1 MEYVGADPPRNRRLN
16 QPSAQVTA
24 LKGGQGRTRAE
35 WARCISSNR
44 TSSHEIPNTERG
56 NRSDSEVTRASES
69 VHIPHDGSSEI
80 VGIFLSIRQLLVAR
94 RAICVTVRAA
104 QIAHRRPR
112 AQDGAYAVRLNFE
125 RIGNDEVRHSALGT
139 LASSLAC
146 LTFSLNLSAM
156 DDPIDPPGP
165 PNPPTKWNEESDNL
179 PPILP
184 PGVTPLPW
192 TDCNHDGI
200 NDRAGVWP
208 DCDHDGI
215 VDWCEIEA
223 GTGTDC
229 NDNGVLDACEL
240 LLNPSLDCDSDG
252 LFDACQPGFFAPD
265 YPPGIA
271 GPQDCNANGVSDLLE
286 ICRNPAVDC
295 DNNGILD
302 VCEIAG
308 AASLDCDRNGV
319 LDACDLFSHPTL
331 DCNNNGVLDRCE
343 RECAAGNLGGPNYFG
358 DGDWGIWY
366 VTDVPPGCT
375 PSVYAL
381 FGPIKVMSFD
391 ETSGMVEVAADPLEA
406 GAVEPAMLRLV
417 VTCANGCQCYKDV
430 PLTVQAYAVLKIEA
444 RAFIPCGAAGFP
456 DAAVYVDP
464 LTGLFCQLCANAA
477 IVGKGNCRDFDCTSQ
492 LPTNAEGV
500 GGTPTSKVVV
510 GTGGSMRVGAT
521 WRKWSSKGASTM
533 AASQLIAPVTQW
545 ASCGG
550 TVPVTGWGN
559 RCSWLVNSWLPPCPV
574 LPPGYAPP
582 LPTVTDKSYGSPP
595 TVPVTHVGS
604 PRFKQLN
611 LTIEEA
617 QTCPIPFI
625 GDPGVPTISLVAEVG
640 LFQRCSPGSGMGP
653 VLYDLL
659 GAHDLFPA
667 YEIVFDAIAAPPAES
682 SHGCLYTCPPL
693 GTLVDLMTNN
703 ASSIWP
709 FFGGVHFDLRPNMI
723 NYAWPANQIQY
734 TDGPPPPWRSL
745 P

>member
-1 MEYVGADPPRNRRLN
+1 MEYVGADPPRNRRVN

-125 RIGNDEVRHSALGT
+125 RIGNDEVRHSVLGT

-165 PNPPTKWNEESDNL
+165 PNPPTKWKEESDNL

-271 GPQDCNANGVSDLLE
+271 GPQDCNANGIADLLE

-430 PLTVQAYAVLKIEA
+430 PLWVQAYAVVKVEA
-444 RAFIPCGAAGFP
+444 RAFIPCGAVGWP
-456 DAAVYVDP
+456 DPDVDP
-464 LTGLFCQLCANAA
+464 IPSLLA
-477 IVGKGNCRDFDCTSQ
+477 IVGEGDCRSFDCVSQ
-492 LPTNAEGV
+492 LGKAASTL
-500 GGTPTSKVVV
+500 PTSRVLV
-510 GTGGSMRVGAT
+510 GSDYSLRLLSMANS
-521 WRKWSSKGASTM
+521 WSSMNVSRE
-533 AASQLIAPVTQW
+533 AAAWTFAPPQGQCMCGIAV
-545 ASCGG
+545 
-550 TVPVTGWGN
+550 VPTG
-559 RCSWLVNSWLPPCPV
+559 VNSDCDWVVSQWKAPCLAPAGYWPPV
-574 LPPGYAPP
+574 
-582 LPTVTDKSYGSPP
+582 PTVTDLSKAPFG
-595 TVPVTHVGS
+595 TPVTFVGAARYKRLKFNIS
-604 PRFKQLN
+604 ES
-611 LTIEEA
+611 T
-617 QTCPIPFI
+617 TCFRLGPA
-625 GDPGVPTISLVAEVG
+625 ISFEGEVG
-640 LFQRCSPGSGMGP
+640 LYQCCSPLSGMGS
-653 VLYDLL
+653 VWYDLC
-659 GAHDLFPA
+659 GAHDQFPA
-667 YEIVFDAIAAPPAES
+667 HEIVLEKQEAGGQVAQKCI
-682 SHGCLYTCPPL
+682 YTCGPTAGLPAL
-693 GTLVDLMTNN
+693 GGAPFGYPQIRFDP
-703 ASSIWP
+703 SSRL
-709 FFGGVHFDLRPNMI
+709 GAI
-723 NYAWPANQIQY
+723 NFSLPY
-734 TDGPPPPWRSL
+734 TPIAPWRMLSW
-745 P
+745 

>member
-1 MEYVGADPPRNRRLN
+1 MEYVGADPPRNRRVN

-24 LKGGQGRTRAE
+24 LKGGQGRTREE

-80 VGIFLSIRQLLVAR
+80 VGRFLSIRQLLVAR

-125 RIGNDEVRHSALGT
+125 RIGNDEVRHSALGA

-165 PNPPTKWNEESDNL
+165 PNPPTKWKEESDNL

-229 NDNGVLDACEL
+229 NDNGVLDAREL
-240 LLNPSLDCDSDG
+240 LLDPSLDCDSDG

-271 GPQDCNANGVSDLLE
+271 GPQDCNANGIADLLE

-343 RECAAGNLGGPNYFG
+343 RECAAGNLGGPNYLG

-444 RAFIPCGAAGFP
+444 RAFIPC
-456 DAAVYVDP
+456 AAVRLP
-464 LTGLFCQLCANAA
+464 AA
-477 IVGKGNCRDFDCTSQ
+477 FLSSVFEGDCRGFDCMTP
-492 LPTNAEGV
+492 LPTIAFG
-500 GGTPTSKVVV
+500 PPSSRVVV
-510 GTGGSMRVGAT
+510 GASWSMRCAAPAMGWSWIKPSAKAT
-521 WRKWSSKGASTM
+521 AWT
-533 AASQLIAPVTQW
+533 
-545 ASCGG
+545 
-550 TVPVTGWGN
+550 
-559 RCSWLVNSWLPPCPV
+559 PV
-574 LPPGYAPP
+574 LPPLDLVCGGVAVPISPLSWTCDTAITTLGAPCPSTIVAPP
-582 LPTVTDKSYGSPP
+582 
-595 TVPVTHVGS
+595 
-604 PRFKQLN
+604 
-611 LTIEEA
+611 
-617 QTCPIPFI
+617 
-625 GDPGVPTISLVAEVG
+625 PTITELVVVTRPFCAQFVGTARYRKVDFDIDVGNTCLLAIAPNLGFSGEVG
-640 LFQRCSPGSGMGP
+640 FWQRCDPGSGMEP
-653 VLYDLL
+653 VMYDKL
-659 GAHDLFPA
+659 GMHKLFPA
-667 YEIVFDAIAAPPAES
+667 HEIVVQQVSPGGIWGGCIYSGPALGGPWDLIRDATE
-682 SHGCLYTCPPL
+682 Y
-693 GTLVDLMTNN
+693 VDF
-703 ASSIWP
+703 P
-709 FFGGVHFDLRPNMI
+709 FPHDPQVLDYSRLHPID
-723 NYAWPANQIQY
+723 
-734 TDGPPPPWRSL
+734 PWRL
-745 P
+745 LW